1 MKLVYFLPFLLLF
14 FIPQAEAARVVDDF
28 GIAISQKCLIMNKNN
43 VTSTCPTYEQ
53 ILELYP
59 DTSPKRQVG
68 DFIIVN
74 GQVQREPMP
83 MRIDNCW
90 NYLKGL
96 EFSGSKRI
104 FVDPPGC
111 MRPYLKM
118 ITIES
123 NFKEYPLDKN
133 LSSQMT
139 NNTIQ
144 MGNQRYVDFGCT
156 DSIIDSKDW
165 IYLAGDTLNLM
176 NHNCDPK
183 FTTFN
188 HIKKFT
194 FEKSYQNIATS
205 NKYKLDEYFKSAKE
219 KYKISYIGTN
229 EKFENRAV
237 TEDEDR

>member
-14 FIPQAEAARVVDDF
+14 FIPQAEARIVDDF
-28 GIAISQKCLIMNKNN
+28 GIIISQKCLIMNKNN
-43 VTSTCPTYEQ
+43 IQSSCPTIEQ
-53 ILELYP
+53 IIELYP
-59 DTSPKRQVG
+59 DTSPKNQIG
-68 DFIIVN
+68 DFVNIN

-96 EFSGSKRI
+96 ELTSSKKI

-123 NFKEYPLDKN
+123 NFNEYPLDKII
-133 LSSQMT
+133 SQVT
-139 NNTIQ
+139 NNTIL
-144 MGNQRYVDFGCT
+144 MGNHRYVNYGCT
-156 DSIIDSKDW
+156 ESIIDAKDW
-165 IYLAGDTLNLM
+165 IYLTGDTLNLM
-176 NHNCDPK
+176 NHDCDPA
-183 FTTFN
+183 FTTFD

-194 FEKSYQNIATS
+194 FEKSYQDIATS

-219 KYKISYIGTN
+219 KYKISFIGTN